1 MLEATDAAEKVEVL
15 IGDESGDLH
24 LRECSL
30 VMTTYGAPGF
40 TGTVGTIGPTRMP
53 YPQVVARLRYVSEL
67 AGLAVAR
74 LYQ

>member
-1 MLEATDAAEKVEVL
+1 ML
-15 IGDESGDLH
+15 
-24 LRECSL
+24 
-30 VMTTYGAPGF
+30 
-40 TGTVGTIGPTRMP
+40 